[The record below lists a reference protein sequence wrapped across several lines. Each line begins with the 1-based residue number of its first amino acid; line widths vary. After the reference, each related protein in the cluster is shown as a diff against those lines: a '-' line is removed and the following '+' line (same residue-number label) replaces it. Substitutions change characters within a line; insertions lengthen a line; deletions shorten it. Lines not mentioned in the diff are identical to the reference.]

1 MCRTINLFAL
11 RQRMLGRA
19 SLALGLLDLPNLN
32 GLYANK
38 WFWAWYFSFL
48 VHLLIAWTAIH
59 GVVIRKY
66 G

>member
-1 MCRTINLFAL
+1 MCRPINLFAL
-11 RQRMLGRA
+11 RQHMLGRA
-19 SLALGLLDLPNLN
+19 SAALGLLDFPNLN

-38 WFWAWYFSFL
+38 WFWTWYFIFL
-48 VHLLIAWTAIH
+48 VHLSIAWTAIR